1 MSIIDKFRDE
11 KLHYNINKE
20 AKSLGKSDKNEY
32 LTDKKILPS
41 DECRIIEEAKFSY
54 FLLGK
59 YLNKKI
65 NKNDWRPRRKT
76 TNSN

>member
-32 LTDKKILPS
+32 LTDKKYYHLMNV
-41 DECRIIEEAKFSY
+41 E
-54 FLLGK
+54 
-59 YLNKKI
+59 
-65 NKNDWRPRRKT
+65 
-76 TNSN
+76 